1 MISPSFSSL
10 LGNGIF
16 FLFGSLSSNGH
27 SCVLTLFFV
36 LHTTFILRKLIPGPL
51 DRFFCSL
58 QKLAVI
64 LSLNNHVVILGL
76 RESRLTVVLQ
86 EFCSSHK
93 LHSCFYNSTETRK
106 MALCFFFKVIQQGKA
121 GLIISVMTALSE
133 ISVLY
138 NLFVVFLTSS
148 FT

>member
-10 LGNGIF
+10 LGNSIF

-27 SCVLTLFFV
+27 SCVLTLFCCSAS
-36 LHTTFILRKLIPGPL
+36 TFILRKLIPGPL

-64 LSLNNHVVILGL
+64 LSLNNHVVILVL

-93 LHSCFYNSTETRK
+93 LHSCFYNSTLRNAK
-106 MALCFFFKVIQQGKA
+106 NGFPVFFFKVVQKGKSR
-121 GLIISVMTALSE
+121 IDYISNDCAK
-133 ISVLY
+133 
-138 NLFVVFLTSS
+138 
-148 FT
+148 